1 MFRKFVIAATAT
13 AGALA
18 LAAGPAQASKTAMTL
33 SIANQSSPVSAYS
46 WGATNSGS
54 AHSGGGGGAGKVDIQ
69 DLTVTKDTDAMTPSL
84 VRAVA
89 TGERLPQ
96 VALQFTSGVFTSSY
110 CLKDVV
116 VASIT
121 NAANEGDDRPTDNLK
136 FDFARFTFKVG
147 TGAFAFDLVQNAPDP
162 NPC

>member
-1 MFRKFVIAATAT
+1 MLQRIVAAGAVTTA
-13 AGALA
+13 ALA
-18 LAAGPAQASKTAMTL
+18 LAAGPAHAAKSSMSLAIG
-33 SIANQSSPVSAYS
+33 SQSSPVSAYS

-54 AHSGGGGGAGKVDIQ
+54 AHAGSGGGAGKVDVQ
-69 DLTVTKDTDAMTPSL
+69 DLSVTKETDAMTPSL

-89 TGERLPQ
+89 TGEHLPQ
-96 VALQFTSGVFTSSY
+96 VAMQFTNGVFTTSY

-116 VASIT
+116 VSSVT
-121 NAANEGDDRPTDNLK
+121 NNAAAGDERPTDQLT

-147 TGAFAFDLVQNAPDP
+147 AAAFAFDLVDNAPDP